1 MSHPIHRAAG
11 SAPARTV
18 QTETGFWGLDL
29 ASAALGRAFSRAADT
44 ENLIWE
50 GEALRARPG
59 YRELASFGA
68 RINGI
73 FFYDDTLLIHAGS
86 CLYRQDAAFESEP
99 ELLYSKMNDAPSQ
112 GVLRRQTVVARL
124 CENQYLYAWRREQ
137 ISGSFLFIS
146 DGLHYLF
153 YDGTAVRP
161 VADEYWGQAVLP
173 LVSEGICP
181 VYYATVPFTAVAKL
195 PAAGTGDIDPRGAN
209 RLSQFR
215 CESFYID
222 DTAPVTDYILSCPF
236 GAYLEGIP
244 VELQIRGEEGS
255 WRNVNIESRIDVLR
269 SGELTKLSLVA
280 AAVQGGMKF
289 SVDSD
294 GRIVNLGVGIHQV
307 ANDGMDNVRLTYA
320 VITDPP
326 DALTGATVQ
335 GLYGADGA
343 DDVLFL
349 GGSAAA
355 PGEDAFSARNDF
367 FCFYESSFER
377 LGSSQ
382 TPVTGYCR
390 LSDGRLAVL
399 KDDPDGSAVF
409 FRSHT
414 VVTLGATQSGEAYQ
428 ADAYPSRAGAAVDGC
443 RTPFSTGIAGNEPCF
458 LAKTGIYSVRSVS
471 NELTNLN
478 ETVERSAPVQPL
490 LEELDAADARSVCWR
505 RYYLLCFGKIALITD
520 GKRDSA
526 GSYRF
531 LKWRFSH
538 AMSALAQSRGQLYLG
553 STEGKLYLLEE
564 TGTDASLP
572 FEAFW
577 QTPLLE
583 EKSSRRLLLRKIYA
597 AATPGFG
604 AVLQARLEQE
614 GGTLG
619 TVSIALGRPDFACWD
634 FGAVSFDGSGRPR
647 WFSLPGRS
655 HAADAFSMLFSLPK
669 SEQFL
674 LWGVRMIYEKGGMLK

>member
-1 MSHPIHRAAG
+1 MLAG
-11 SAPARTV
+11 HAGVARKKIAQCV
-18 QTETGFWGLDL
+18 
-29 ASAALGRAFSRAADT
+29 RRM
-44 ENLIWE
+44 
-50 GEALRARPG
+50 GELVG
-59 YRELASFGA
+59 FGA
-68 RINGI
+68 AVARVLRIP
-73 FFYDDTLLIHAGS
+73 LQLSLIHIYSGSIGIVFEHRQPPVAQAAITGHRGLAAAQPFKGAFIKTEKIIPGAERVFPGRRGAAAEKEHIIGAVGTVKPLHRSAGQRVGRIGY
-86 CLYRQDAAFESEP
+86 YRIGQP
-99 ELLYSKMNDAPSQ
+99 HICLLY
-112 GVLRRQTVVARL
+112 T
-124 CENQYLYAWRREQ
+124 
-137 ISGSFLFIS
+137 
-146 DGLHYLF
+146 
-153 YDGTAVRP
+153 
-161 VADEYWGQAVLP
+161 
-173 LVSEGICP
+173 
-181 VYYATVPFTAVAKL
+181 
-195 PAAGTGDIDPRGAN
+195 
-209 RLSQFR
+209 
-215 CESFYID
+215 
-222 DTAPVTDYILSCPF
+222 
-236 GAYLEGIP
+236 
-244 VELQIRGEEGS
+244 
-255 WRNVNIESRIDVLR
+255 
-269 SGELTKLSLVA
+269 
-280 AAVQGGMKF
+280 
-289 SVDSD
+289 
-294 GRIVNLGVGIHQV
+294 
-307 ANDGMDNVRLTYA
+307 
-320 VITDPP
+320 
-326 DALTGATVQ
+326 
-335 GLYGADGA
+335 
-343 DDVLFL
+343 
-349 GGSAAA
+349 
-355 PGEDAFSARNDF
+355 
-367 FCFYESSFER
+367 
-377 LGSSQ
+377 
-382 TPVTGYCR
+382 
-390 LSDGRLAVL
+390 
-399 KDDPDGSAVF
+399 SAVF

-634 FGAVSFDGSGRPR
+634 FGAVSFEMCIRDSG
-647 WFSLPGRS
+647 WSGHHCL
-655 HAADAFSMLFSLPK
+655 
-669 SEQFL
+669 
-674 LWGVRMIYEKGGMLK
+674 